1 MGAIKRIVRVMSI
14 FSLIIGISLIVNGII
29 IYKNMKEVQSLQQQ
43 GSQFILLYKNKI
55 EAMVSINPQ
64 TQIPS
69 FTTKEA
75 LKTMNTYEDPIEI
88 YLTSIPH
95 DKFIVVIDV
104 KKRAQ
109 TQDMAQAIEE
119 QKLLENKLTPQE
131 SKDYLLLTTISSIFN
146 VEDSGARAKMITQM
160 QEGTLRT
167 YPEIKAIKMIK
178 IIPEPLIQKAME
190 TLIN

>member
-131 SKDYLLLTTISSIFN
+131 SKDYLLLTTISSKLP
-146 VEDSGARAKMITQM
+146 SSSMYSM
-160 QEGTLRT
+160 
-167 YPEIKAIKMIK
+167 
-178 IIPEPLIQKAME
+178 
-190 TLIN
+190 